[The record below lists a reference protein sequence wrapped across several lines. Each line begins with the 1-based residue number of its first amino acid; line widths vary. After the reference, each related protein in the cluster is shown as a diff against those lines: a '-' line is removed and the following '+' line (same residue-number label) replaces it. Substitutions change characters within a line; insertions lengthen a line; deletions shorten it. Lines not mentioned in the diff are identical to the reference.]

1 MNKQAMNEKVIPTF
15 AALATLAVAGA
26 LLAGCAVGP
35 NYHRPAV
42 TVPEQLRGQAPS
54 ADAASLAD
62 QAWWQVF
69 QDDSLKALIAE
80 ALRSGYDLRLA
91 AWRVEEARANARIAS
106 ASYLPQVQVQ
116 ADWTRSRQSSFAGGA
131 GGAAPPQNLYDVN
144 AGLSW
149 EIDLWGRIRRTNEA
163 ALAQALA
170 SEEARRGVLL
180 SLVSDVAT
188 GYFQLR
194 ELDEQLAVAKRTAG
208 AFQGSYELFD
218 RRLKAGAASALD
230 TSSAEVSLASAS
242 AAVPDLERQIEA
254 QENRLCL
261 LLGRSP
267 GPIARG
273 AALGEQAL
281 PPAVPAGLPAD
292 LLRRRPDLRQAE
304 QQLVAANANVGV
316 AVADFY
322 PTISLT
328 GAFGGVAPEL
338 AGLFGAGRAW
348 SLGGGLLS
356 PVLQGRRLE
365 AQHRVAVAQWEEAKV
380 QYERSVNNAFAEVA
394 TALVAYQKLAGVES
408 EQVRAVT
415 VNREAVRLSNQR
427 YLAGRSDYLEV
438 LQAEQQQFAAENA
451 VAQTRF
457 NRLAS
462 LVQLYKALGGGWQ
475 LSDQDWAGQGPGAA
489 PAATEAQK
497 ASVSAAL
504 ARWPA
509 GFW

>member
-1 MNKQAMNEKVIPTF
+1 MSKQALNKKVISTL
-15 AALATLAVAGA
+15 AALTALTVAGA
-26 LLAGCAVGP
+26 LLAACAVGP
-35 NYHRPAV
+35 SYRRPAV
-42 TVPEQLRGQAPS
+42 TVPAQLRGQPGP

-62 QAWWQVF
+62 QAWWRVF
-69 QDDSLKALIAE
+69 QDDSLKVLIDE
-80 ALRSGYDLRLA
+80 ALRNGYDPRLA
-91 AWRVEEARANARIAS
+91 AWRVEEARANAGVAG
-106 ASYLPQVQVQ
+106 ALYLPQVQVQ
-116 ADWTRSRQSSFAGGA
+116 ADWTRGRQSSFAGIA
-131 GGAAPPQNLYDVN
+131 TPPQNLYGVN

-194 ELDEQLAVAKRTAG
+194 ELDEQLAVAQRTAA
-208 AFQGSYELFD
+208 AFQGSYDLFN
-218 RRLKAGAASALD
+218 RRLAAGAASALD
-230 TSSAEVSLASAS
+230 TSSAEVSLAAAS

-261 LLGRSP
+261 LLGRPP

-273 AALGEQAL
+273 AALGDQAL
-281 PPAVPAGLPAD
+281 PPAVPAGLPSD

-316 AVADFY
+316 AVANFY

-338 AGLFGAGRAW
+338 AGLFGAGRTW

-356 PVLQGRRLE
+356 PVVQGRRLE

-380 QYERSVNNAFAEVA
+380 QYEQSVNNAFAEVA

-475 LSDQDWAGQGPGAA
+475 LSGSLQGAQGSIGVGSVARAAAG
-489 PAATEAQK
+489 
-497 ASVSAAL
+497 S
-504 ARWPA
+504 R
-509 GFW
+509 

>member
-1 MNKQAMNEKVIPTF
+1 MRHTSKQAILN
-15 AALATLAVAGA
+15 LGTLAPLVVAGA

-35 NYHRPAV
+35 SYRRPAV
-42 TVPEQLRGQAPS
+42 TVPAQLRGQPAA

-69 QDDSLKALIAE
+69 QDDSLKALVDE
-80 ALRSGYDLRLA
+80 ALRNGYDPRLA
-91 AWRVEEARANARIAS
+91 AWRVEEARANAGVAG
-106 ASYLPQVQVQ
+106 ALYLPQVQVQ
-116 ADWTRSRQSSFAGGA
+116 ADWTRGRQSSFAGGA
-131 GGAAPPQNLYDVN
+131 GGAGFATSPQNLYDVN

-170 SEEARRGVLL
+170 SEAARRGVLL

-194 ELDEQLAVAKRTAG
+194 ELDEQLAVAKRTAA
-208 AFQGSYELFD
+208 AFQGSYDLFN
-218 RRLKAGAASALD
+218 RRLAAGAASALD
-230 TSSAEVSLASAS
+230 TSSAEVSLAAAS

-261 LLGRSP
+261 LLGRPP

-273 AALGEQAL
+273 AALADQAL
-281 PPAVPAGLPAD
+281 PPAVPAGLPSD

-316 AVADFY
+316 ALANFY

-338 AGLFGAGRAW
+338 AGLFGAGRTW

-380 QYERSVNNAFAEVA
+380 QYEQSVNNAFAEVA

-475 LSDQDWAGQGPGAA
+475 LADNVQG
-489 PAATEAQK
+489 AQGSIGLG
-497 ASVSAAL
+497 SVSRAA
-504 ARWPA
+504 A
-509 GFW
+509 GSR

>member
-1 MNKQAMNEKVIPTF
+1 MRNTSKKTIPT
-15 AALATLAVAGA
+15 LGTLVPLVVAGA

-35 NYHRPAV
+35 SYHRPAV
-42 TVPEQLRGQAPS
+42 TVPEQLRGQPGP

-62 QAWWQVF
+62 QAWWQVLH
-69 QDDSLKALIAE
+69 DDSLKALIDE
-80 ALRSGYDLRLA
+80 ALRNGYDPRLA
-91 AWRVEEARANARIAS
+91 AWRVEEARANAGVAG
-106 ASYLPQVQVQ
+106 ALYLPQVQVQ
-116 ADWTRSRQSSFAGGA
+116 ADWTRGRQSSFAGGA
-131 GGAAPPQNLYDVN
+131 GSAGGAASPQNLYGVN

-194 ELDEQLAVAKRTAG
+194 ELDEQLAVAKRTAA
-208 AFQGSYELFD
+208 AFQGSYDLFN
-218 RRLKAGAASALD
+218 RRLAAGAASALD
-230 TSSAEVSLASAS
+230 TSSAEVSLAAAS

-261 LLGRSP
+261 LLGRPP

-273 AALGEQAL
+273 AALGDQAL
-281 PPAVPAGLPAD
+281 PPAVPAGLPSD

-316 AVADFY
+316 AVANFY

-338 AGLFGAGRAW
+338 AGLFGAGRSW

-356 PVLQGRRLE
+356 PLLQGRRLE

-380 QYERSVNNAFAEVA
+380 QYEQSVNNAFAEVA

-408 EQVRAVT
+408 EQARAVT

-475 LSDQDWAGQGPGAA
+475 LSDGPQG
-489 PAATEAQK
+489 AQG
-497 ASVSAAL
+497 SIGLGSAAR
-504 ARWPA
+504 AAA
-509 GFW
+509 GGR

>member
-1 MNKQAMNEKVIPTF
+1 MSKQMSLT
-15 AALATLAVAGA
+15 LGTLAVAGA

-35 NYHRPAV
+35 NYRRPAV
-42 TVPEQLRGQAPS
+42 TVPEQLRGQAGP

-62 QAWWQVF
+62 QTWWQVF
-69 QDDSLKALIAE
+69 GDDSLKVLIDE
-80 ALRSGYDLRLA
+80 ALRNGYDLRLA
-91 AWRVEEARANARIAS
+91 VWRVEEARANAGIA
-106 ASYLPQVQVQ
+106 AAQYWPQVQVQ
-116 ADWTRSRQSSFAGGA
+116 ADWTRSRLSAFAVGA
-131 GGAAPPQNLYDVN
+131 PSPPLNLYDVN

-194 ELDEQLAVAKRTAG
+194 ELDEQLAVARRTAE
-208 AFQGSYELFD
+208 AFQGSYDLFN

-273 AALGEQAL
+273 AALGDQAL

-316 AVADFY
+316 AVANFY

-365 AQHRVAVAQWEEAKV
+365 AQHRVAVAQWEQAKV

-408 EQVRAVT
+408 EQARAVT

-451 VAQTRF
+451 VAQTHF

-475 LSDQDWAGQGPGAA
+475 LEDQQWVERGAA
-489 PAATEAQK
+489 GVAP
-497 ASVSAAL
+497 SS
-504 ARWPA
+504 R
-509 GFW
+509 

>member
-1 MNKQAMNEKVIPTF
+1 MNKQAMSKKVSPTF
-15 AALATLAVAGA
+15 AALAALTALTVAGA

-35 NYHRPAV
+35 SYRRPAV
-42 TVPEQLRGQAPS
+42 TVPEQLRGQAAP

-69 QDDSLKALIAE
+69 QDDSLKALIDE
-80 ALRSGYDLRLA
+80 ALRNGYDLRLA
-91 AWRVEEARANARIAS
+91 VWRVEEARANAGVAG
-106 ASYLPQVQVQ
+106 ALYLPQVQVQ
-116 ADWTRSRQSSFAGGA
+116 ADWTRSRQSSFAGGAGGA

-194 ELDEQLAVAKRTAG
+194 ELDEQLAVAKRTAE
-208 AFQGSYELFD
+208 AFQGSYDLFN
-218 RRLKAGAASALD
+218 RRLAAGAASALD

-261 LLGRSP
+261 LLGRPP
-267 GPIARG
+267 GPIVRG
-273 AALGEQAL
+273 AALGDQAL
-281 PPAVPAGLPAD
+281 PPAVPAGLPSD

-316 AVADFY
+316 AVAGFY

-338 AGLFGAGRAW
+338 AGLFGAGRTW

-380 QYERSVNNAFAEVA
+380 QYEHSVNNAFAEVA

-438 LQAEQQQFAAENA
+438 LQAEQQQFLAENA

-475 LSDQDWAGQGPGAA
+475 LPDQEWTGRGAGAA
-489 PAATEAQK
+489 
-497 ASVSAAL
+497 ASS
-504 ARWPA
+504 R
-509 GFW
+509 

>member
-1 MNKQAMNEKVIPTF
+1 MIRQRRQMLPNLVPV
-15 AALATLAVAGA
+15 AALATLAVIGA

-35 NYHRPAV
+35 SYHRPAV
-42 TVPEQLRGQAPS
+42 TVPAQLRGQPGP

-69 QDDSLKALIAE
+69 QDDSLQALIDE
-80 ALRSGYDLRLA
+80 VLRNGYDLRLA
-91 AWRVEEARANARIAS
+91 VWRVEEARANAGIAG
-106 ASYLPQVQVQ
+106 ALYLPQVQVQ
-116 ADWTRSRQSSFAGGA
+116 ADWTRSRQSSFSGGA
-131 GGAAPPQNLYDVN
+131 PSPHNLYDVN
-144 AGLSW
+144 ASLSW
-149 EIDLWGRIRRTNEA
+149 EIDLWGRIRRANEA

-194 ELDEQLAVAKRTAG
+194 ELDEQLAVAKRTTQ
-208 AFQGSYELFD
+208 AFQGSYDLFD
-218 RRLKAGAASALD
+218 RRLKAGAASVLD
-230 TSSAEVSLASAS
+230 TASAEVALASAS

-273 AALGEQAL
+273 AALADQAL

-316 AVADFY
+316 AVANFY

-338 AGLFGAGRAW
+338 AGLFGAGRSW

-380 QYERSVNNAFAEVA
+380 QYEQSVNNAFSEVA

-408 EQVRAVT
+408 EQARAVT

-475 LSDQDWAGQGPGAA
+475 LSDQEWTRRGGTGAGAASGAA
-489 PAATEAQK
+489 P
-497 ASVSAAL
+497 SS
-504 ARWPA
+504 R
-509 GFW
+509 

>member
-1 MNKQAMNEKVIPTF
+1 MMNTSKKATPT
-15 AALATLAVAGA
+15 LGTLVPLFVAGA

-35 NYHRPAV
+35 SYHRPAV
-42 TVPEQLRGQAPS
+42 TVPEQLRGQPGA

-69 QDDSLKALIAE
+69 QDDSLKALIDE
-80 ALRSGYDLRLA
+80 ALRNAYDLRLA
-91 AWRVEEARANARIAS
+91 AWRVEEARAHAGVAG
-106 ASYLPQVQVQ
+106 ALYLPQVQVQ
-116 ADWTRSRQSSFAGGA
+116 ADWTRGRQSSFAGGA
-131 GGAAPPQNLYDVN
+131 GAAGGAASPQNLYGVN

-170 SEEARRGVLL
+170 TEEARRGVLL

-194 ELDEQLAVAKRTAG
+194 ELDEQLAVAKRTAA
-208 AFQGSYELFD
+208 AFQGSYDLFN
-218 RRLKAGAASALD
+218 RRLAAGAASALD

-261 LLGRSP
+261 LLGRPP

-273 AALGEQAL
+273 AALGDQAL
-281 PPAVPAGLPAD
+281 PPAVPAGLPSD

-316 AVADFY
+316 AVANFY

-338 AGLFGAGRAW
+338 AGLFGAGRTW

-380 QYERSVNNAFAEVA
+380 QYEQSVNNAFAEVA

-438 LQAEQQQFAAENA
+438 LQAEQQQFLAENA

-475 LSDQDWAGQGPGAA
+475 LSDGLQGAQGSIGLGSVARAAAG
-489 PAATEAQK
+489 
-497 ASVSAAL
+497 S
-504 ARWPA
+504 R
-509 GFW
+509 